1 MQFKFQTLNFILFT
15 LPVGISCP
23 KQEKENLS
31 IKKLLSEGTFGVFC
45 HSRAHFFLRQVQTKG
60 RDSVSNHKVDRLVL
74 HQSSPS
80 SSLSNVPPL
89 EQDVGLHQKPGGDV
103 ATPAE
108 LQRPET
114 SRGRQS
120 RTSSAR
126 LKEAK
131 SPSPS
136 QESLAEDKSS
146 RRDSRS
152 AAKSGRQRET
162 CSLENRSQSEAEV
175 SEEALEV
182 DLEVAEER
190 ERLKEAKERRLRLL
204 REELRREEEE
214 EERKLK
220 EEAEERRR

>member
-1 MQFKFQTLNFILFT
+1 MFY
-15 LPVGISCP
+15 
-23 KQEKENLS
+23 
-31 IKKLLSEGTFGVFC
+31 
-45 HSRAHFFLRQVQTKG
+45 FFLRQVQSKG
-60 RDSVSNHKVDRLVL
+60 RDNVSNHKVDRLVL

-89 EQDVGLHQKPGGDV
+89 EQDVGLHLKAGGDV

-114 SRGRQS
+114 SRGRQG
-120 RTSSAR
+120 RTCGAR

-136 QESLAEDKSS
+136 QESLAKDESS
-146 RRDSRS
+146 RRDSLS
-152 AAKSGRQRET
+152 AGTSGRQREP
-162 CSLENRSQSEAEV
+162 CDLENRSSSEAEEG
-175 SEEALEV
+175 EEALMV
-182 DLEVAEER
+182 DQKATEER
-190 ERLKEAKERRLRLL
+190 KRLKEAKKRRLRLL
-204 REELRREEEE
+204 LEELRREEEE

>member
-1 MQFKFQTLNFILFT
+1 MQFKFQTLNFLFT
-15 LPVGISCP
+15 LPVGIPCP

-31 IKKLLSEGTFGVFC
+31 IKKFLSEGTFGVFC
-45 HSRAHFFLRQVQTKG
+45 HNTAHFLLRQVQAQG

-131 SPSPS
+131 SPSPG
-136 QESLAEDKSS
+136 QESLAEDESS

-152 AAKSGRQRET
+152 GAKSGRQRET

-175 SEEALEV
+175 GEEALEV
-182 DLEVAEER
+182 DLAEER

-204 REELRREEEE
+204 REELRQDEEE

>member
-1 MQFKFQTLNFILFT
+1 MQ
-15 LPVGISCP
+15 
-23 KQEKENLS
+23 
-31 IKKLLSEGTFGVFC
+31 
-45 HSRAHFFLRQVQTKG
+45 AKG
-60 RDSVSNHKVDRLVL
+60 RDSVFNHKVDRLVL

-89 EQDVGLHQKPGGDV
+89 EQDVGLHLKAGRDV

-120 RTSSAR
+120 RTCSAR

-136 QESLAEDKSS
+136 QESLAEDESS
-146 RRDSRS
+146 RRDCR
-152 AAKSGRQRET
+152 SGRQRET
-162 CSLENRSQSEAEV
+162 CDLENRSLSEAE
-175 SEEALEV
+175 EAKEAKEAKEAPKV
-182 DLEVAEER
+182 DQEVAKER
-190 ERLKEAKERRLRLL
+190 ERLKEAKQRRLRLL

-220 EEAEERRR
+220 EEAEERRRWAEDFAVLAKRLPRHLQCLDSHLCDYPDSFTSCL